1 MQARTIHHRHDIDTT
16 TRAAAHT
23 AARHGIY
30 VLREAA

>member
-1 MQARTIHHRHDIDTT
+1 MIKNSLAFWCWAIA